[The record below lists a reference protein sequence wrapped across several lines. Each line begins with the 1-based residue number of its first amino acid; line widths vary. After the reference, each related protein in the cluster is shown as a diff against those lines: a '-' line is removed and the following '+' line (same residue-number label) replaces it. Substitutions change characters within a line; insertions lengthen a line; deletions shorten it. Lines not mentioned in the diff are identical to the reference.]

1 MPSCITVASVWTKK
15 LLVLILCLSIV
26 DHPISVKYTYLACQN
41 CTSIY
46 VVLTTLTELPNQ
58 STGDSPI
65 ITEETSNLCI
75 GSDTLNEFYEA
86 EIIHAKFC
94 CDFADNPS
102 VSNTGS
108 NLLNPEFKSIFSDV
122 IKKRNDELRKIE
134 VSLILTIVMALSM
147 RSH

>member
-1 MPSCITVASVWTKK
+1 MIYVYTFYTCVYDGENITCKMPCCITVASVWTRK

-65 ITEETSNLCI
+65 VMEEI
-75 GSDTLNEFYEA
+75 GRASCRER
-86 EIIHAKFC
+86 
-94 CDFADNPS
+94 
-102 VSNTGS
+102 V
-108 NLLNPEFKSIFSDV
+108 
-122 IKKRNDELRKIE
+122 
-134 VSLILTIVMALSM
+134 
-147 RSH
+147 